1 MNSVVRPSNRS
12 CPYLWVVGEGIANL
26 PPGELVDQRYQVVAP
41 RLWLDTQPEQLPG
54 CPDRLPPQAQPYLLT
69 HPHRLHVPGLYGIVE
84 RTGGSLILLLD
95 NVPIHPQTG
104 EPLPAL
110 ETALVT
116 ATPLRQAY
124 WLWQMA
130 ELWQVLSRYG
140 LATSLLHLETVR
152 VEGWCLRLLELH
164 PDVYPPSRANLA
176 EVWRSLL
183 PVLSP
188 VIAESLT
195 PLMDGMVSPEGS
207 EEALALGLNQI
218 LLAQAASI
226 PSRFVLAGA
235 TAQGPSQPRNEDVC
249 WPDSTT
255 ATLSSQDRLQLAI
268 VCDGVGG
275 HEGGE
280 VASQLAVQSLQL
292 QLQAL
297 LAESEKES
305 QVMPPAVVINQI
317 KAVITIVND
326 LINFQN
332 DSQARVGRQRMGT
345 TLVMAVVLP
354 QRLQTDQGWKRVQ
367 EVYLAQVGDSR
378 AYWITPNYCHLLTV
392 DDDIA
397 GREVTAGRQIL
408 ALAQQRLDGGA
419 LTQALGTRSGDHL
432 AIHCQRLI
440 LDEPG
445 VLLLCSDGLSDNYRV
460 EQAWANYIG
469 LIVKDIV
476 SLEAAVAA
484 WIELANQKNGHDN
497 SAVVLLQH
505 QVLPPALSAL
515 PNLEPGDHQ
524 GSDRPLALPAAL
536 YGETLESEEAPVH
549 QGRETSGSG
558 FRTWLLVVVAA
569 IVLGGAIALGWW
581 IKRPILP
588 PSPPAPHSPSQ
599 PAP

>member
-1 MNSVVRPSNRS
+1 AR
-12 CPYLWVVGEGIANL
+12 
-26 PPGELVDQRYQVVAP
+26 
-41 RLWLDTQPEQLPG
+41 
-54 CPDRLPPQAQPYLLT
+54 PYLLS
-69 HPHRLHVPGLYGIVE
+69 HPYRLHLPGLYGILP
-84 RTGGSLILLLD
+84 RPGGSVILLLD

-130 ELWQVLSRYG
+130 ELWQVLSGYG

-188 VIAESLT
+188 VIAESLI

-249 WPDSTT
+249 WPNST
-255 ATLSSQDRLQLAI
+255 ATPPPSSEGLQLAI

-280 VASQLAVQSLQL
+280 VASQLALQSLQL
-292 QLQAL
+292 QLPAL
-297 LAESEKES
+297 LAETQKES
-305 QVMPPAVVINQI
+305 QVMPPAVIRDQI
-317 KAVITIVND
+317 KAVITVVND

-332 DSQARVGRQRMGT
+332 DNQARVGRQRMGT

-354 QRLQTDQGWKRVQ
+354 QQLHTDQGWKRVQ

-397 GREVTAGRQIL
+397 GREVIAGRQIL
-408 ALAQQRLDGGA
+408 PLALQHPEARA
-419 LTQALGTRSGDHL
+419 LTQALGTRSGERLD
-432 AIHCQRLI
+432 IHCQRFI
-440 LDEPG
+440 FDEPG
-445 VLLLCSDGLSDNYRV
+445 VLLLCSDGLSDNSRV
-460 EQAWANYIG
+460 EESWANYIG
-469 LIVKDIV
+469 LIVKGIV

-497 SAVVLLQH
+497 SAVVLLHH
-505 QVLPPALSAL
+505 QILPPALTPPAPPESF
-515 PNLEPGDHQ
+515 
-524 GSDRPLALPAAL
+524 DRPSPDRPSAAL
-536 YGETLESEEAPVH
+536 YGETREAEEPLPDPVD
-549 QGRETSGSG
+549 TSRSG
-558 FRTWLLVVVAA
+558 INPGWWVLLV
-569 IVLGGAIALGWW
+569 IVLGATLALTWW
-581 IKRPILP
+581 LKRPSLP
-588 PSPPAPHSPSQ
+588 EATPPTPAPSQ
-599 PAP
+599 STP